1 VPGFGD
7 KKTLRN
13 CYDGTQHCVIVYTK
27 LPRDIIMDDNSC
39 LLRALLNDFKTS
51 RLPLI
56 FSIPGSGQIARYAVE
71 GGAHFVMVLNAGI
84 YRSAGVGSLGAFMP
98 FGNANDQTETL
109 LRKQILPRI
118 TDVPIVIGLFAND
131 PVSPLTP
138 RLKRLKKLGI
148 AGITNYP
155 FLGTYDGDF
164 RSILK
169 REGYSIDSEINMLKQ
184 AQKMGFVTFGFSTTA
199 QEAVSMAQAG
209 VDALVLNVGLTQE
222 VTDIFEKGDRIQYD
236 IAKINEMIEAVEP
249 HGLNPTYLF
258 MGGSITKSEDTA
270 ELYRH
275 TKVHGYGGG
284 SSFERIP
291 IEKLVTNTVKHFC
304 SVPRSLEPSS
314 LDKGAGEMVGTS
326 PPMQKLYKLIKKV
339 APYDVNICIE
349 GESGVGKELVATQL
363 HKLSHRASNPFITLN
378 CGAIP
383 ETLLESEF
391 FGHEKGSFTGAFSR
405 RIGKF
410 ELADHGTLLLD
421 EVAEL
426 SPKAKVSL
434 LRVLQQKQI
443 SRVGGEKAIPVDVRI
458 ISATHQNLKALVE
471 QGLFRADLYFRLNM
485 ITLKVPPL
493 RAHSQDIPA
502 LVIKFLE
509 ELGLQFGKQVIGVT
523 PEWMNLLMKH
533 SWPGNIR
540 ELKHVLCRSI
550 LLEDRSILKGEDFT
564 PEPIFMPD
572 KISNMPLTPQV
583 KEHEFKTVIN
593 AINAAGGNKSRA
605 AKLLGI
611 SRKTLYS
618 RLKQMETA

>member
-1 VPGFGD
+1 M
-7 KKTLRN
+7 N
-13 CYDGTQHCVIVYTK
+13 ESC
-27 LPRDIIMDDNSC
+27 C
-39 LLRALLNDFKTS
+39 LLRSLLEDFKTS

-98 FGNANDQTETL
+98 FGNANDQTESL

-118 TDVPIVIGLFAND
+118 KDVPIVIGLFAND
-131 PVSPLTP
+131 PVSPLNS
-138 RLKRLKKLGI
+138 RLKRINKLGI

-155 FLGTYDGDF
+155 FLGTYDGRF
-164 RSILK
+164 RSILNH
-169 REGYSIDSEINMLKQ
+169 EGYSIDTEIDMLKQ
-184 AQKMGFVTFGFSTTA
+184 AKKIGFVTFGFSSTA

-209 VDALVLNVGLTQE
+209 VEALVLNVGLTQE
-222 VTDIFEKGDRIQYD
+222 VTDIYEKGDRIQYN
-236 IAKINEMIEAVEP
+236 IAKINEMIEAVEA
-249 HGLNPTYLF
+249 HGLNPIYLF
-258 MGGSITKSEDTA
+258 IGGSITKPEDTV

-304 SVPRSLEPSS
+304 SVPRSPEPSS
-314 LDKGAGEMVGTS
+314 LVKGVGEMVGSS
-326 PPMQKLYKLIKKV
+326 PQMQKLYKLIKKV

-349 GESGVGKELVATQL
+349 GESGVGKEPVATQL
-363 HKLSHRASNPFITLN
+363 HMLSHRSSNPFITLN

-391 FGHEKGSFTGAFSR
+391 FGHEKGSFTGALSR

-426 SPKAKVSL
+426 SPKAQVSL

-443 SRVGGEKAIPVDVRI
+443 NRVGGEKAIPVDVRI
-458 ISATHQNLKALVE
+458 ISATHQNLKSLVE

-502 LVIKFLE
+502 LVMNFIE

-540 ELKHVLCRSI
+540 ELKHVLCRAI
-550 LLEDRSILKGEDFT
+550 LLEDGPILKGEDFLA
-564 PEPIFMPD
+564 EPILALDRFSQQ
-572 KISNMPLTPQV
+572 SNMPLASLV
-583 KEHEFKTVIN
+583 KEHEFNTMIN
-593 AINAAGGNKSRA
+593 AINAAGGNKSKA

-618 RLKQMETA
+618 RLEQMKTT

>member
-1 VPGFGD
+1 MVE
-7 KKTLRN
+7 
-13 CYDGTQHCVIVYTK
+13 
-27 LPRDIIMDDNSC
+27 NSW
-39 LLRALLNDFKTS
+39 LLKALLKDFKTS

-98 FGNANDQTETL
+98 FGNANDQTESL

-118 TDVPIVIGLFAND
+118 KDVPIVVGLFAND
-131 PVSPLTP
+131 PVFPLAS
-138 RLKRLKKLGI
+138 RLKRMKKLGI

-155 FLGTYDGDF
+155 FLGTYDGKF
-164 RSILK
+164 QKILNH
-169 REGYSIDSEINMLKQ
+169 EGFSIDSEIDMLKQ
-184 AQKMGFVTFGFSTTA
+184 AIKMGFATFGFSSTA
-199 QEAVSMAQAG
+199 REAVLMAQAG
-209 VDALVLNVGLTQE
+209 VEALVLNIGLTQE
-222 VTDIFEKGDRIQYD
+222 VRDIYEKGDRIQYD
-236 IAKINEMIEAVEP
+236 VAKINEMIEAVEDQ
-249 HGLNPTYLF
+249 GLYPTYLF
-258 MGGSITKSEDTA
+258 IGGSITKPEDTA

-304 SVPRSLEPSS
+304 SVSRFPEPSS
-314 LDKGAGEMVGTS
+314 LDKGAGEMVGNS

-363 HKLSHRASNPFITLN
+363 HKLSHRSSNPFITLN

-391 FGHEKGSFTGAFSR
+391 FGHEKGSFTGALSR

-426 SPKAKVSL
+426 SPKAQVSL

-458 ISATHQNLKALVE
+458 ISATHQNLKALVK
-471 QGLFRADLYFRLNM
+471 QGLFRADLYFRLNV
-485 ITLKVPPL
+485 ITLQVSPL
-493 RAHSQDIPA
+493 RAHSEDIPA
-502 LVIKFLE
+502 LVKNFLE
-509 ELGLQFGKQVIGVT
+509 ELGLQFDKQVIGVT
-523 PEWMNLLMKH
+523 PEWMNLLLKH

-540 ELKHVLCRSI
+540 ELRHVLSRAI
-550 LLEDRSILKGEDFT
+550 LLEEGPILKGEDFT
-564 PEPIFMPD
+564 PEPIFTAD
-572 KISNMPLTPQV
+572 KINRQANIPIAPLV
-583 KEHEFKTVIN
+583 KEHEFNIVIN
-593 AINAAGGNKSRA
+593 AINAAGGNKSKA
-605 AKLLGI
+605 AKMLGI

-618 RLKQMETA
+618 RLKHMEID